1 MNINRFYLILAMTM
15 LWCTSIFAQPLTYA
29 EQSFSIG
36 LGVPAISNYDYSS
49 RSPALTAIY
58 EYGFSDKLGIGYV
71 GGGALLSFAGSDY
84 DYRYLDTPFTSEY
97 NYVVIGPRA
106 AYHFDMV
113 EITGDSFWSNIDVY
127 GGMFLGIRFQSY
139 KYTNH
144 SNGSEQEDNKSKL
157 ATDIFTGIRY
167 SFHDQIGAFA
177 ELGYGVAY
185 LNLGVNIRF

>member
-1 MNINRFYLILAMTM
+1 MNKFYLFLAMAM
-15 LWCTSIFAQPLTYA
+15 LSSTAIFAQPLTYA
-29 EQSFSIG
+29 EHSVSIG

-49 RSPALTAIY
+49 RTPALTAIY

-71 GGGALLSFAGSDY
+71 GGGALMSFASADY
-84 DYRYLDTPFTSEY
+84 NYRYLDIPFTNEY
-97 NYVVIGPRA
+97 NYLVIGPRA

-144 SNGSEQEDNKSKL
+144 ISETKEEDNKSKL

-167 SFHDQIGAFA
+167 SLHDQIGAFA